1 MSCHPARIPPGW
13 RRGVPGRCFVQSPA
27 PEPGSAAGVG
37 WVRAVKALK
46 NMGQPVRWDGRA
58 GVVHRQNR
66 LTARC
71 GQPQGHGAAGA
82 RVLDG
87 IIQQDYRQPMQGGGN
102 PLHGQAGVR
111 PLQSGYSPANLL
123 RLSSIYRYSIPQL
136 AENRLKKCG
145 RFLRL
150 PHLRYSSSKISAAT
164 SARSR
169 RVSMAVF
176 SIMRWASASLVPLCS
191 IR

>member
-87 IIQQDYRQPMQGGGN
+87 IIQQDHRQPMQGGGI
-102 PLHGQAGVR
+102 PLHGLAGVR

-150 PHLRYSSSKISAAT
+150 PHLRYSSSRISAAT